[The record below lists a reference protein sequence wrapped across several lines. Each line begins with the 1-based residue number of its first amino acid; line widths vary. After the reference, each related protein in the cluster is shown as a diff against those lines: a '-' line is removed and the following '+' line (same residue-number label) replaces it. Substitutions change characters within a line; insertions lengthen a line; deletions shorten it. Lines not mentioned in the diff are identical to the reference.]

1 MSHPLL
7 DVRNLQVQFK
17 TGDRIVNAI
26 KGISLQVYKGQTLGI
41 VGESGSGKSV
51 TSLAAMGLIPSPPV
65 GSHHGATVFMEESE
79 GGGAFD
85 VFLALGGGLGRREI
99 RCYLSQ
105 LVNVLQKICFS
116 LEPLSSQSNFM
127 ELSMQ

>member
-51 TSLAAMGLIPSPPV
+51 TSLAAMGLIPSPP
-65 GSHHGATVFMEESE
+65 GRIT
-79 GGGAFD
+79 GGEIWFQETEDSPHFD
-85 VFLALGGGLGRREI
+85 LASPAKL
-99 RCYLSQ
+99 
-105 LVNVLQKICFS
+105 
-116 LEPLSSQSNFM
+116 P
-127 ELSMQ
+127 